1 MKLMKL
7 LDTENRLAH
16 ACLSW
21 HHGYS
26 SLSLQTL
33 GGEGIVCS
41 INIEKGFPET
51 FKVEFGN

>member
-1 MKLMKL
+1 MKLMKS
-7 LDTENRLAH
+7 LDTENRLAY
-16 ACLSW
+16 ARPSW
-21 HHGYS
+21 HHRYS

-33 GGEGIVCS
+33 GGEGIVCI